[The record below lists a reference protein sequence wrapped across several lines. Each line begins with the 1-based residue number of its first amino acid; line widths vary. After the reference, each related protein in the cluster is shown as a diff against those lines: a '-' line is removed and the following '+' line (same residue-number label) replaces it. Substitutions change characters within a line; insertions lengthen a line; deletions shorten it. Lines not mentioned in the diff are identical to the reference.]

1 MVAKIAVSAAN
12 FAIDKPY
19 SYAIPAGMALQPGM
33 RVIVPFGRGNRRCE
47 GIVLE
52 LSEEEA
58 RGLKTVEERLDEYS
72 VLSETMLR
80 LAAFLRERYFC
91 TFYDAARAMLPAG
104 LWFRK
109 KETFSLTGDD
119 SWKTADIRQKDAL
132 ALLQLLEQFGGEAPE
147 NTLREAIGDEERFR
161 KAVSYLSRKK
171 WVDARQEFS
180 RRASDKTEKM
190 AELAVSVE
198 SAMEYAA
205 QRPKS
210 AFMQK
215 NVLELLCTV
224 GRAPVKEILYYTGAS
239 MVTVKRLSD
248 LGYVNLTE
256 EPALRLREI
265 LPTVAA
271 TPIVLTDEQAAAFQG
286 LSAQLDRENPG
297 TALLYGVTGS
307 GKTSIYLK
315 LIQKTLDEGKS
326 AILLVPEIA
335 LTPQLLGLVAAY
347 FGDTTAILHSSLPMA
362 ERYDQ
367 WKRIRSGDA
376 RVVVGTRSAIFAPCR
391 NLGLVI
397 LDEEQEHSYKS
408 ENAPR
413 YAAKEVAIWRGY
425 REGALVLLG
434 SATPTVESM
443 YRAKNGDYAL
453 YTLKNRFNGRE
464 LPNVDIVDM
473 GEELRDGNDTSLSY
487 PLQAA
492 LEETFQAGKQ
502 AILFLNRRGNSR
514 ALVCVDCRESPECP
528 RCSARLTYHS
538 ANERL
543 MCHYCGYS
551 RPVPN
556 LCPHC
561 GGPLKRVGVGI
572 QKVEQEL
579 HDRFPNIQVER
590 MDADTVTA
598 VNTHE
603 AILDRFRTEK
613 IPVLLGTQMVAKGL
627 NLPNVTLVGVLDGD
641 MSLYTGSFRAAETTF
656 DLLTQVVGRAGRG
669 KAEGRAILQ
678 TLVPEHPVIRLAAMQ
693 DYDGFYDLESRLRQV
708 QSLPPFG
715 DCCQVTF
722 SGPEEQRVLRAAAAY
737 RAGLCAILAGEDY
750 QDEKCT
756 VLGPA
761 PCPVPKI
768 NFQYRYRLTLRCRL
782 DRKMR
787 LLVAHLLRQASQDK
801 QNRGVSVYADANALD
816 E

>member
-104 LWFRK
+104 LWFRQ

-132 ALLQLLEQFGGEAPE
+132 ALLHLLEQFGGEAPE

-239 MVTVKRLSD
+239 MATVKRLSA

-315 LIQKTLDEGKS
+315 LIQKALDAGKS

-641 MSLYTGSFRAAETTF
+641 MSLYAGSFRAAETTF

>member
-210 AFMQK
+210 ALMQK

-248 LGYVNLTE
+248 LGYVNITE
-256 EPALRLREI
+256 EPVLRLREI

-627 NLPNVTLVGVLDGD
+627 NLPNVTLVGVLVPAPIWRLLSGHF
-641 MSLYTGSFRAAETTF
+641 FRAGGAAGAAGGGG
-656 DLLTQVVGRAGRG
+656 LSGRPLRHSGRG
-669 KAEGRAILQ
+669 GLSRRKMHCAWPCALPGAEDQ
-678 TLVPEHPVIRLAAMQ
+678 FPVPVSPDPA
-693 DYDGFYDLESRLRQV
+693 
-708 QSLPPFG
+708 LPP
-715 DCCQVTF
+715 
-722 SGPEEQRVLRAAAAY
+722 GPENAASGGPFTPAGVPGQAEPGRQR
-737 RAGLCAILAGEDY
+737 LC
-750 QDEKCT
+750 
-756 VLGPA
+756 
-761 PCPVPKI
+761 
-768 NFQYRYRLTLRCRL
+768 R
-782 DRKMR
+782 
-787 LLVAHLLRQASQDK
+787 RQ
-801 QNRGVSVYADANALD
+801 RTG
-816 E
+816 

>member
-109 KETFSLTGDD
+109 KETLSLTGDD

-147 NTLREAIGDEERFR
+147 EPLREAIGDEERFR

-210 AFMQK
+210 ALMQK

-248 LGYVNLTE
+248 LGYVNITE
-256 EPALRLREI
+256 EPVLRLREI

-641 MSLYTGSFRAAETTF
+641 MSLYAGSFRAAETTF

>member
-132 ALLQLLEQFGGEAPE
+132 ALLHLLEQFGGEAPE

-315 LIQKTLDEGKS
+315 LIQKALDAGKS

-464 LPNVDIVDM
+464 LPDVEIVDM